1 MKGNKVLNRVI
12 LNFVRELGF
21 RETQFQVCS
30 FLGSLFCPLINV
42 PIFVPAP

>member
-21 RETQFQVCS
+21 RETQFQVWVR
-30 FLGSLFCPLINV
+30 FWALFCPLINV